1 MKGVHH
7 DEYGV
12 LPHHTQ
18 EAMLHQVHQAQDVGP
33 CVRIQDYCRM
43 KCMPLERNNEQC
55 FRQETCMVNAHS

>member
-18 EAMLHQVHQAQDVGP
+18 EAMLHQVHQAQDVGGNLNICHP
-33 CVRIQDYCRM
+33 YQMHLAIC
-43 KCMPLERNNEQC
+43 
-55 FRQETCMVNAHS
+55 HS